1 MAFIP
6 GNVLSP
12 ALSLLGQGG
21 ASVGSGLA
29 DAIAKGFFHYLV
41 KFEEAA
47 VASLVN
53 AVLGTVVKATTS
65 VSKSGGNSWFG
76 AIKLLKPVLKLVVG
90 PLLFA
95 GTIGPV
101 LRQDLRRLARVWG
114 VGLPVA
120 VLGGVASVKLTAKG
134 LSATDALSKAI
145 VADVAP
151 RMKSDFIHA
160 ISAGLMSGATAITL
174 LLSVVVIAGGLLLWL
189 ELAVR
194 AIAIE
199 VAVFF
204 MPLALA
210 GVIWPATSHFA
221 KRFVSLLA
229 SLLLMK
235 PVIAG
240 VLALGTAAVTA
251 NKGGSV
257 VSGTAMLLIAA
268 FSPLALFKMVPL
280 VEVSSVAHLHDLSR
294 QPVRAADKAMRGALS
309 FATNARAVTGGP
321 SGGRQS
327 GDLGVAGMLL
337 GQTGGGQTGGGQTG
351 GGHPGGGPEDHPLGP
366 ARPPSPAS
374 SRPPSP
380 IPGNPAPTKPAP
392 SNPAPS
398 NPAPAKRASDGPAPV
413 LLNAGH

>member
-1 MAFIP
+1 MAFIS
-6 GNVLSP
+6 GNFLSP
-12 ALSLLGQGG
+12 ALSLLGPGG

-29 DAIAKGFFHYLV
+29 DAIVKGFFHYLV
-41 KFEEAA
+41 KLEEAA

-65 VSKSGGNSWFG
+65 VSKSEGNSWFG
-76 AIKLLKPVLKLVVG
+76 TITLLEPVLKLVVG

-120 VLGGVASVKLTAKG
+120 VLGGIASVKLTGKG

-160 ISAGLMSGATAITL
+160 ISAGLTGGATAITL

-194 AIAIE
+194 AVAIE

-235 PVIAG
+235 PVIVG
-240 VLALGTAAVTA
+240 VLALGTAALTA
-251 NKGGSV
+251 NRGGSV

-294 QPVRAADKAMRGALS
+294 QPVRAADRAMRGALS
-309 FATNARAVTGGP
+309 FATSARAVTGGP
-321 SGGRQS
+321 SAGRQS

-337 GQTGGGQTGGGQTG
+337 SQAG
-351 GGHPGGGPEDHPLGP
+351 GGHSGGGHSGGGHSGGGHSGGGHSGGGPEDHPLGP
-366 ARPPSPAS
+366 ARPPSPVS
-374 SRPPSP
+374 PRPP
-380 IPGNPAPTKPAP
+380 GPTSGKPAP
-392 SNPAPS
+392 
-398 NPAPAKRASDGPAPV
+398 
-413 LLNAGH
+413 NAGHRGGTNA

>member
-1 MAFIP
+1 
-6 GNVLSP
+6 
-12 ALSLLGQGG
+12 
-21 ASVGSGLA
+21 
-29 DAIAKGFFHYLV
+29 
-41 KFEEAA
+41 
-47 VASLVN
+47 
-53 AVLGTVVKATTS
+53 
-65 VSKSGGNSWFG
+65 
-76 AIKLLKPVLKLVVG
+76 
-90 PLLFA
+90 
-95 GTIGPV
+95 
-101 LRQDLRRLARVWG
+101 
-114 VGLPVA
+114 
-120 VLGGVASVKLTAKG
+120 
-134 LSATDALSKAI
+134 
-145 VADVAP
+145 
-151 RMKSDFIHA
+151 
-160 ISAGLMSGATAITL
+160 
-174 LLSVVVIAGGLLLWL
+174 
-189 ELAVR
+189 
-194 AIAIE
+194 
-199 VAVFF
+199 
-204 MPLALA
+204 
-210 GVIWPATSHFA
+210 
-221 KRFVSLLA
+221 
-229 SLLLMK
+229 MK

-380 IPGNPAPTKPAP
+380 VPGNPVPGNPVPGNPVPGNPVPGNPVPGNPAPSKPAL
-392 SNPAPS
+392 SKPAPS

>member
-1 MAFIP
+1 MAFISS
-6 GNVLSP
+6 NFLSP

-29 DAIAKGFFHYLV
+29 DAIVKGFFHYLV

-65 VSKSGGNSWFG
+65 VSKSEGNSWFG
-76 AIKLLKPVLKLVVG
+76 AIKVMKPVLKLVVG

-101 LRQDLRRLARVWG
+101 FRQDLRRLARVWG

-134 LSATDALSKAI
+134 LSATDALSRAI

-194 AIAIE
+194 AVAIE

-235 PVIAG
+235 PVVVG
-240 VLALGTAAVTA
+240 VLALGTTAVTA
-251 NKGGSV
+251 HKGGSV
-257 VSGTAMLLIAA
+257 VSGAAMLLIAA

-294 QPVRAADKAMRGALS
+294 QPVRAADRAMRGVLS
-309 FATNARAVTGGP
+309 FATNSGAVTGGP
-321 SGGRQS
+321 SGGRHS

-337 GQTGGGQTGGGQTG
+337 GQTGGGHSGGGHSGGGQT
-351 GGHPGGGPEDHPLGP
+351 GGPEDHPLGP
-366 ARPPSPAS
+366 ARPPSPPPP
-374 SRPPSP
+374 RP
-380 IPGNPAPTKPAP
+380 PAPTS

-398 NPAPAKRASDGPAPV
+398 NPAPTRRASDGPAPV
-413 LLNAGH
+413 LVNPGKRGGSNA

>member
-6 GNVLSP
+6 GNFLSP
-12 ALSLLGQGG
+12 ALSLLGPGG

-29 DAIAKGFFHYLV
+29 DAIVKGFFHYLV
-41 KFEEAA
+41 KLEEAA

-65 VSKSGGNSWFG
+65 VSKSEGNSWFG

-120 VLGGVASVKLTAKG
+120 VLGGIASVKLTAKG

-160 ISAGLMSGATAITL
+160 ISAGLTSGATAITL

-194 AIAIE
+194 AVAIE

-229 SLLLMK
+229 ALLLMK
-235 PVIAG
+235 PVIVG
-240 VLALGTAAVTA
+240 VFALGTAALTA
-251 NKGGSV
+251 NRGGSV

-294 QPVRAADKAMRGALS
+294 QPVRAADRAMRGALS
-309 FATNARAVTGGP
+309 FATSARAVTGGP

-337 GQTGGGQTGGGQTG
+337 SQAG
-351 GGHPGGGPEDHPLGP
+351 GGHSGGGHSGGGHSGGGHSGGGHSGGGPEDHPLGP
-366 ARPPSPAS
+366 ARPPAPAS
-374 SRPPSP
+374 PRPP
-380 IPGNPAPTKPAP
+380 GPTSGKPAP
-392 SNPAPS
+392 DPG
-398 NPAPAKRASDGPAPV
+398 RRGGT
-413 LLNAGH
+413 NA